1 MEDTCHSCNIM
12 KLIGI
17 LRILFYKVLTIVFM
31 IQIYN
36 RTTKAY
42 EEELIAGKKYIEW
55 TYESPI
61 GKGITELIAKKKIF
75 SKIYGM
81 YCNTKSSANKI
92 PSFIEGFNIDMT
104 MSKKKSHEFNS
115 FNDFF
120 IRELTPEARPLT
132 KDENVLISP
141 GDGRITAYE
150 NIDLDNIV
158 QIKGL
163 TYSLRELIN
172 DDTVAN
178 KYKNGVC
185 LILRLCP
192 TDYHRFHFVDSG
204 IPCENHFIKGYYYS
218 VNPIALKSIPKL
230 FCENKREW
238 CLFKSDNFK
247 DVLHVEVGATCVGSI
262 FQTYSL
268 NTRVN
273 KGDEKGYFKFG
284 GSTTI
289 LFFEKDSVKMDND
302 VLEQS
307 NLGFECK
314 VQFGE
319 NIGTKFV

>member
-1 MEDTCHSCNIM
+1 
-12 KLIGI
+12 
-17 LRILFYKVLTIVFM
+17 M
-31 IQIYN
+31 IQVYN

-55 TYESPI
+55 TYESPL
-61 GKGITELIAKKKIF
+61 GKNITELIAKKKLF

-81 YCNTKSSANKI
+81 YCNTKLSTSKI
-92 PSFIEGFNIDMT
+92 PSFIDSFNIDMA
-104 MSKKKSHEFNS
+104 MAKKKVNEFTS

-120 IRELTPEARPLT
+120 IRELTPEARPFN
-132 KDENVLISP
+132 KDGNILISP
-141 GDGRITAYE
+141 GDGRITAYK

-172 DDTVAN
+172 NDTVAT

-204 IPCENHFIKGYYYS
+204 IPCENHYIKGYYYS

-238 CLFKSDNFK
+238 SLFKSDNFK
-247 DVLHVEVGATCVGSI
+247 DVLHIEVGATCVGSI
-262 FQTYSL
+262 LQTYSS
-268 NTRVN
+268 NIPVS

-289 LFFEKDSVKMDND
+289 LFFEKDCVKIDND
-302 VLEQS
+302 ILEQS

-319 NIGTKFV
+319 GIGTKII